1 MVEQMYFSNPA
12 GKDFHYL
19 RYLPKDYDPAQKY
32 PLVVFLHGYGE
43 CGPED
48 GSDME
53 QLFHYF
59 WFGRARDGEDF
70 PCIMVAPQ
78 CQKEHYW
85 GSYIESL
92 NRFLD
97 AVIEENAVDT
107 ARVYLTGLSMGGTG
121 TWLWGLGNPE
131 RFAAIAPVCG
141 TGVCWF
147 GFMLKDTPVW
157 AFHGDQ
163 DDIVPVDESVRMVSK
178 VVANGG
184 NAKLT
189 LLHGVGHDAWV
200 EAYKGRTL
208 LDWLLSHHL

>member
-1 MVEQMYFSNPA
+1 MV
-12 GKDFHYL
+12 G
-19 RYLPKDYDPAQKY
+19 
-32 PLVVFLHGYGE
+32 
-43 CGPED
+43 
-48 GSDME
+48 
-53 QLFHYF
+53 
-59 WFGRARDGEDF
+59 
-70 PCIMVAPQ
+70 PQ

-97 AVIEENAVDT
+97 YTIEENAVDT
-107 ARVYLTGLSMGGTG
+107 SRIYLTGLSMGGTG
-121 TWLWGLGNPE
+121 TWLWGLGSPE

-147 GFMLKDTPVW
+147 GFMLKNTPVW

-178 VVANGG
+178 VIAEGG
-184 NAKLT
+184 NAKLS
-189 LLHGVGHDAWV
+189 LLHGVWHEAWV

-208 LDWLLSHHL
+208 LEWFLSHHL